1 MFILLW
7 RLVLTPST
15 CHIIPGNPE
24 MLLCEVYCYDI
35 LLVNLNLLCILLY
48 IDVYMY
54 IYIYK

>member
-35 LLVNLNLLCILLY
+35 LLVNLNLLCILNFV
-48 IDVYMY
+48 IMDCF
-54 IYIYK
+54 